1 MYLQEIF
8 DQLTYGEL
16 SQLSIGGGEAGVI
29 NEANY
34 PRVLQH
40 INLGLT
46 ALFKRFTL
54 KEGRVKLMF
63 VPGQTVYPVTSAH
76 AQSNLRSR
84 EVNKYLVDTA
94 ALPFKDDI
102 LKIERVYADSGLEMD
117 LNVNNS
123 PYSFYTPNLTTLR
136 AHPDVVAMLPSLPE
150 QVKTTGVELVYRANH
165 PKIVISLGMFDPTR
179 VHVQLPDSHLAA
191 LLMFVASRAH
201 NPIGVT
207 NEFNA
212 GNNYNAK
219 YEAECQKLEDE
230 DLEVNQGGGNNERFR
245 RRGFV

>member
-16 SQLSIGGGEAGVI
+16 SQLSMGGGEAGVI
-29 NEANY
+29 DESNY

-46 ALFKRFTL
+46 ALYKRFTL
-54 KEGRVKLMF
+54 KEGRIQLMF
-63 VPGQTVYPVTSAH
+63 VPGQTTYAITSAF
-76 AQSNLRSR
+76 AQTNNRSQ
-84 EVNKYLVDTA
+84 VPNKYLFDSV

-102 LKIERVYADSGLEMD
+102 LKIERAYTDAGLEMD

-123 PYSFYTPNLTTLR
+123 QYSLATPSMATIR
-136 AHPDVVAMLPSLPE
+136 VHPDVVSRLPSLPDWL
-150 QVKTTGVELVYRANH
+150 KTNGLGLVYRANH
-165 PKIVISLGMFDPTR
+165 PKILIGNGYFDPTK
-179 VHVQLPDSHLAA
+179 VLVQLPDSHLEA
-191 LLMFVASRAH
+191 LLLFVASRAH

-219 YEAECQKLEDE
+219 YEAECKKLENE
-230 DLEVNQGGGNNERFR
+230 NLEVNQGGGDNERFR